1 MSVPQ
6 SGFSISSPSNEHDF
20 LENVQKYLH
29 LPILK
34 IKTTAHTNLRLIRQL
49 RSLYSGRIWI
59 DANCAWT
66 VDQAIIASKL
76 FSDLG
81 VEILEQPIEVGN
93 YEGLKRIKNS
103 SSVLLFADEDCTNEL
118 SILKLQDCVHGVCL
132 KIHKSHGLSNIRKM
146 ITLAKSLHLKI
157 MLGCRTENSI
167 GISAI
172 SQFAGLADY
181 LDLDGAMDI
190 IDDKYRGSQ
199 FQNGQMIIPELPGI
213 GVFSV

>member
-1 MSVPQ
+1 
-6 SGFSISSPSNEHDF
+6 
-20 LENVQKYLH
+20 
-29 LPILK
+29 
-34 IKTTAHTNLRLIRQL
+34 
-49 RSLYSGRIWI
+49 
-59 DANCAWT
+59 
-66 VDQAIIASKL
+66 
-76 FSDLG
+76 
-81 VEILEQPIEVGN
+81 
-93 YEGLKRIKNS
+93 
-103 SSVLLFADEDCTNEL
+103 
-118 SILKLQDCVHGVCL
+118 
-132 KIHKSHGLSNIRKM
+132 M